1 MIVYINTNVTETKKR
16 LLGRG
21 FIDTFVTLNEREIG
35 RGVVRMSFKNTE
47 KVNNSTCVLLKESSG
62 DTVGTWVGR

>member
-21 FIDTFVTLNEREIG
+21 FIDTFVTLNERE
-35 RGVVRMSFKNTE
+35 R
-47 KVNNSTCVLLKESSG
+47 
-62 DTVGTWVGR
+62 